1 LQLAIQAVEVGIPLR
16 DLWIFL
22 RIRLLAVL
30 KVNEEEERGY
40 CWHRYLP
47 IVVAIAQAILV
58 DGVLVI

>member
-1 LQLAIQAVEVGIPLR
+1 MRVS
-16 DLWIFL
+16 F
-22 RIRLLAVL
+22 LAVL
-30 KVNEEEERGY
+30 KVNEKEERGY